1 MALFYSLQISLE
13 SELIIENNWTLMPVS
28 VLILL
33 QYAVLVEVYE
43 EKLASQRYVLGK
55 GRNIIIAF

>member
-1 MALFYSLQISLE
+1 MALFYSLQISLV
-13 SELIIENNWTLMPVS
+13 SELIENNWILMPVS

-33 QYAVLVEVYE
+33 QYAVLVEAYE
-43 EKLASQRYVLGK
+43 ERLASHRYVLGK